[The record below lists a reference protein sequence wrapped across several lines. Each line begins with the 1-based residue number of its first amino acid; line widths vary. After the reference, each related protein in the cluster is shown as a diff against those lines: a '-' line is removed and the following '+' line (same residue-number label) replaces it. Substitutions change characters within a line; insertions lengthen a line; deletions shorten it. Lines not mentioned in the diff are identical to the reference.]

1 MAILRTEPQ
10 GTSRGQSECTLPYDK
25 HLRHNFAMTTLNIKE
40 TDIPSLQG
48 QTAIVTGG
56 SSGIGLATA
65 KILASRGAGVVIL
78 DVCQPTETL
87 PLSVQ
92 FRKCDI
98 RRWLELSDAFSQI
111 GRVHI
116 AIANAGVDE
125 DGTYLN
131 DAYNDNGDLLE
142 PNYDVVDVNFRGT
155 LNFVK
160 LALHSM
166 KRNGVQGSIVL
177 TSSATAYSPEQSLPV
192 YSGTKAALINYLRAM
207 RSNLRDTGITI
218 NAVAPA
224 ATITGLLPAKLAAPI
239 MAAGLPVSSAHFV
252 GLAVVYSAVAMEA
265 KKVQAYGSDTAEWRE
280 TSGRWNGRVILTLGE
295 RYTELEEPLAD
306 CRNTWIG
313 AANLQET
320 RLQQAATDFRNCL

>member
-1 MAILRTEPQ
+1 
-10 GTSRGQSECTLPYDK
+10 
-25 HLRHNFAMTTLNIKE
+25 MTTLNIKE
-40 TDIPSLQG
+40 TDIPNLEG

-78 DVCQPTETL
+78 DVCQPTDTL
-87 PLSVQ
+87 PSSVQ

-116 AIANAGVDE
+116 AVANAGVDE

-131 DAYNDNGDLLE
+131 DAYNDDGDLLE
-142 PNYDVVDVNFRGT
+142 PNYDVVEHEKKRRTGKHCADI
-155 LNFVK
+155 
-160 LALHSM
+160 
-166 KRNGVQGSIVL
+166 KRNCLFPGTVPPCVQWDKGSN
-177 TSSATAYSPEQSLPV
+177 T
-192 YSGTKAALINYLRAM
+192 
-207 RSNLRDTGITI
+207 DITI

-265 KKVQAYGSDTAEWRE
+265 KKVQAYGKDTPEWTE

-295 RYTELEEPLAD
+295 RLGGPNGLK
-306 CRNTWIG
+306 
-313 AANLQET
+313 
-320 RLQQAATDFRNCL
+320 F

>member
-1 MAILRTEPQ
+1 MA
-10 GTSRGQSECTLPYDK
+10 C
-25 HLRHNFAMTTLNIKE
+25 LNIKE
-40 TDIPSLQG
+40 TDIPNLEG

-56 SSGIGLATA
+56 SSGIGLAAA
-65 KILASRGAGVVIL
+65 KILASRGARVVIL
-78 DVCQPTETL
+78 DVCQPNEAL
-87 PLSVQ
+87 PSSAE

-98 RRWLELSDAFSQI
+98 SRWSDLSDAFSQI
-111 GRVHI
+111 GPVQI

-131 DAYNDNGDLLE
+131 DSYNDNGDLLE
-142 PNYDVVDVNFRGT
+142 PNYDVIDVNFRGT

-166 KRNGVQGSIVL
+166 KRNGAQGSIVL

-239 MAAGLPVSSAHFV
+239 MDAGLPVSSAHFV
-252 GLAVVYSAVAMEA
+252 GLAVVYSAVAMESE
-265 KKVQAYGSDTAEWRE
+265 KVQAYGKDNAEWKKTR
-280 TSGRWNGRVILTLGE
+280 GRWSGRVILTLGE
-295 RYTELEEPLAD
+295 RYTELEGPLAN
-306 CRNTWIG
+306 CRDTWMG
-313 AANLQET
+313 AENLQET
-320 RLQQAATDFRNCL
+320 EMQQAATDFRHVL